1 MAVAAGALAEADSAE
16 VASAVGVSLTLEG
29 PGAPPLAWL
38 EEVEALAPMED
49 LVAEEVALEAASAL
63 EEAVLV
69 EAALEVVVAL
79 EVWGVLVALGVLV
92 ASALEDSLVEVSTK
106 CLSTRASCSLSM

>member
-49 LVAEEVALEAASAL
+49 LVAEEVALEAALAL

-69 EAALEVVVAL
+69 EAWVA
-79 EVWGVLVALGVLV
+79 
-92 ASALEDSLVEVSTK
+92 
-106 CLSTRASCSLSM
+106 